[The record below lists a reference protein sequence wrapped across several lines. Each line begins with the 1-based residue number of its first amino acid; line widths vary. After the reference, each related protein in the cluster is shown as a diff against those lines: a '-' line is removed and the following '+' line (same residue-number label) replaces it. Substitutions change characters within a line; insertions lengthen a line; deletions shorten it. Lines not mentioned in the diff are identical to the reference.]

1 MASAPETITLP
12 TAVLHGFLESAG
24 AFMAESIEGITDT
37 QAFGRRYADQSIRR
51 LLGTAARLA
60 QPAPEPA
67 PTTLDG
73 FLALVV
79 NDCIE
84 AR

>member
-1 MASAPETITLP
+1 MAQHPETITLP
-12 TAVLHGFLESAG
+12 TAVLQGFLESAG

-51 LLGTAARLA
+51 LLGTAARLSHL
-60 QPAPEPA
+60 APDPA

-73 FLALVV
+73 FLTLVV
-79 NDCIE
+79 TDCIE

>member
-1 MASAPETITLP
+1 MAQHPETITLP
-12 TAVLHGFLESAG
+12 TAILHGFLESAG

-51 LLGTAARLA
+51 LLSTAARLS
-60 QPAPEPA
+60 QVAPEPA
-67 PTTLDG
+67 PMTLDG
-73 FLALVV
+73 FLGMVV
-79 NDCIE
+79 TDCIE